1 MEEAL
6 DLLEAG
12 EPMDVVVEGGEEVH
26 VPAGGEHGEVGGQAA
41 QPGDLLQGLVLP
53 GGGEVQARA
62 YSHLSCRS
70 GFPMHLYGLSKN
82 LERITFEYTLSYSV
96 SSIGSLYKLP

>member
-12 EPMDVVVEGGEEVH
+12 EPVDVVVEGGEEVH

-53 GGGEVQARA
+53 GGGGRCTLGHTVTCHSEVVFRCIFMVCQKTWNRLP
-62 YSHLSCRS
+62 LSTHC
-70 GFPMHLYGLSKN
+70 HTVCLL
-82 LERITFEYTLSYSV
+82 
-96 SSIGSLYKLP
+96 

>member
-53 GGGEVQARA
+53 GDGGGASQ
-62 YSHLSCRS
+62 
-70 GFPMHLYGLSKN
+70 G
-82 LERITFEYTLSYSV
+82 IQ
-96 SSIGSLYKLP
+96 SLVMQKWFSDASLWFVKKLGTNYL